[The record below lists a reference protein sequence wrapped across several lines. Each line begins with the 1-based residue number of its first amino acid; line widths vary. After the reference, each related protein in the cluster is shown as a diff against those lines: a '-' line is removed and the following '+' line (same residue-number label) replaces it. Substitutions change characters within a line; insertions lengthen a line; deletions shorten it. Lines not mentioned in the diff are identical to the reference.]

1 MNAMS
6 EYERQSIDIAEQTL
20 RVYFWGD
27 IIAAGAL
34 FAVIIGGI
42 VAFYTLRAIRKQ
54 LESAKWNSLLSFEA
68 DMAARRDRFT
78 DLARELG
85 ATETKPGLSERY
97 NAAKE
102 NYLNAV
108 ERLASSIL
116 NGQFPALEMK
126 QSYREFMASVIR
138 DFPDSFRTGTI
149 YRKTVQLHDKWS
161 D

>member
-78 DLARELG
+78 DLAREQG
-85 ATETKPGLSERY
+85 QPKRNPAFQ
-97 NAAKE
+97 
-102 NYLNAV
+102 
-108 ERLASSIL
+108 
-116 NGQFPALEMK
+116 NGITQQK
-126 QSYREFMASVIR
+126 
-138 DFPDSFRTGTI
+138 
-149 YRKTVQLHDKWS
+149 KTT
-161 D
+161 